1 MRALSSSDFL
11 DLWERG
17 FGLHPLDQG
26 LLLLGAA
33 LPETSYENLADW
45 PLGRRNQALAEL
57 RSAYFG
63 PKLHGYT
70 TCNRCGE
77 KMEFEVDSLAFISHA
92 ADTAE
97 NRSEPIMVKGRSF
110 RLPSSRDLALAARET
125 NPSSAALR
133 ILEACRLDAAESAT
147 WSEEDLEEVGQ
158 RMAVADPLAEIVLNL
173 ACPACGQECN
183 PMLDIAAFLWA
194 EIEARARRLLFD
206 IHALASAY
214 GWTQKE
220 ILSLSE
226 QRRGLY
232 LEMVHT

>member
-26 LLLLGAA
+26 LLVLGAA
-33 LPETSYENLADW
+33 LPGTSYESLADW

-57 RSAYFG
+57 RSACFG
-63 PKLHGYT
+63 PRLHGYT

-77 KMEFEVDSLAFISHA
+77 KMEFEVDSLAFGRNA

-97 NRSEPIMVKGRSF
+97 NFSRPISVKGRSF
-110 RLPSSRDLALAARET
+110 RLPSSRDLALAAQET
-125 NPSSAALR
+125 DSSSAAIR
-133 ILEACRLDAAESAT
+133 IMEACRLDAAEST
-147 WSEEDLEEVGQ
+147 NWSEEDLEEVGQ
-158 RMAVADPLAEIVLNL
+158 KMAAADPLAEIVLNL
-173 ACPACGQECN
+173 SCPACGQECN
-183 PMLDIAAFLWA
+183 PILDIAAFLWA
-194 EIEARARRLLFD
+194 EIEARAKRLLFD

-214 GWTQKE
+214 GWTQNE